1 MPADLIGENGDRAT
15 MLRYFIRFSD
25 GVSTIAMWL
34 SMAIGAVMMLHI
46 AADVTA
52 RHFFGGSLFGT
63 IEIVSGYYMVAITFL
78 PLAWLV
84 GREGHIFVELF
95 TRHMRARSLLRLET
109 FVIAVTIAYVA
120 ILAWQSIINA
130 LEQTERREQ
139 WETALGFV
147 AMWPSR
153 WLLAIGFACLAA
165 QFIAQLVIV
174 IARLRGDETVGAK

>member
-1 MPADLIGENGDRAT
+1 
-15 MLRYFIRFSD
+15 MLRTFVRLSD

-46 AADVTA
+46 AADVA
-52 RHFFGGSLFGT
+52 SRHFLGGSLFGT

-84 GREGHIFVELF
+84 GREGHIIVELF
-95 TRHMRARSLLRLET
+95 TRHMKERSLLRLET
-109 FVIAVTIAYVA
+109 IVFLITIAYVA

-130 LEQTERREQ
+130 IEQTERQEK

-153 WLLAIGFACLAA
+153 WLLAVGFVCLTL
-165 QFIAQLVIV
+165 QFVAQLL
-174 IARLRGDETVGAK
+174 IAIAKLSGDKTADSK

>member
-1 MPADLIGENGDRAT
+1 MPADLIGENETGPA
-15 MLRYFIRFSD
+15 MLRFFIRISD
-25 GVSTIAMWL
+25 GISTIAMWL
-34 SMAIGAVMMLHI
+34 SMAIGALMMLHI
-46 AADVTA
+46 AADVTS

-95 TRHMRARSLLRLET
+95 TRHMRERSLLRLET
-109 FVIAVTIAYVA
+109 IVIAITIAYVA
-120 ILAWQSIINA
+120 ILAWQSILNA

-153 WLLAIGFACLAA
+153 WLLAIGFVCLAA

-174 IARLRGDETVGAK
+174 IARLRGNEAVSPK